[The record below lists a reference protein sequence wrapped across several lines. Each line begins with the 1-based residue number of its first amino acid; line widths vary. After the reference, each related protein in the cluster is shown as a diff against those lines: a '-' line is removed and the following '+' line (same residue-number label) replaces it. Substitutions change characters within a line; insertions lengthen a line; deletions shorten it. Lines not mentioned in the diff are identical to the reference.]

1 MQQLINIREV
11 NQHLSEYI
19 RSLEVGNEIVITKH
33 GKAVAKLV
41 PVVDV
46 RTLNTKQQEALR
58 RLRGQLQGGCQLGG
72 KGIDR
77 DALYER

>member
-19 RSLEVGNEIVITKH
+19 RSLESGNEIVITKH

-41 PVVDV
+41 PIVEARV
-46 RTLNTKQQEALR
+46 LNTKQQEALQ
-58 RLRGQLQGGCQLGG
+58 RLRGQLQGGYHLGG

>member
-1 MQQLINIREV
+1 MQQMINIREV

-19 RSLEVGNEIVITKH
+19 RLLESGNEIVITKH

-41 PVVDV
+41 PIAETK
-46 RTLNTKQQEALR
+46 TLSNKQQEALQ
-58 RLRGQLQGGCQLGG
+58 RLRGQLKDGYHLGG
-72 KGIDR
+72 KGINR